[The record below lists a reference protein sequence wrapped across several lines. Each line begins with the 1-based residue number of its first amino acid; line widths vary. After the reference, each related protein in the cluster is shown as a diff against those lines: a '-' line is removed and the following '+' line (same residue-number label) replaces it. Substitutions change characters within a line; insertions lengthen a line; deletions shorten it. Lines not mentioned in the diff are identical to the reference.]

1 VSPLSETAAM
11 TLIDSAAR
19 LSTVALDAAAHW
31 REQPQPDGPQRA
43 PVADG
48 VGRMLDTLRGLVG
61 GTPAP
66 AGGAIDG
73 VGGPERCGSRELIS
87 VEDSVDVG
95 GHRDAYELR
104 LYREA
109 DGTYTLEL
117 HMKIEFSFED
127 GANGLDWT
135 ADEKQAFMDD
145 YVREVE
151 AAWDGHGF
159 TTDDGKEVTL
169 DIRLDVREQ
178 ESGFM
183 GRVRDVLDGSENYNI
198 NVLRIPDGDFHR
210 SSVGPGN
217 VSHLDS
223 EDNRAVP
230 KGASMDQ
237 VGTAHEFGHMI
248 GLPDE
253 YHAGHVHEH
262 DTDSIMNSGMEVR
275 ERHLDLVEDWVENN
289 T

>member
-1 VSPLSETAAM
+1 M

-19 LSTVALDAAAHW
+19 LSTAALDAATW
-31 REQPQPDGPQRA
+31 RPDTATPTLQRA

-48 VGRMLDTLRGLVG
+48 VGRMLEAVRAALD
-61 GTPAP
+61 
-66 AGGAIDG
+66 GGAAGAGKADAT
-73 VGGPERCGSRELIS
+73 GGRELVAS
-87 VEDSVDVG
+87 EDSVDVG
-95 GHRDAYELR
+95 GHRDAYELQ

-109 DGTYTLEL
+109 DGRYTLEL
-117 HMKIEFSFED
+117 HMKIEFNFED
-127 GANGLDWT
+127 GADGLDWT
-135 ADEKQAFMDD
+135 PDEKQAFMDA

-151 AAWDGHGF
+151 SAWDGHAF
-159 TTDDGKEVTL
+159 TTDDGKDVTL
-169 DIRLDVREQ
+169 DVQLDVREQ
-178 ESGFM
+178 EGGFF
-183 GRVRDVLDGSENYNI
+183 GRVRDLMDPGENYNI
-198 NVLRIPDGDFHR
+198 NVLRIPEGDFHR

-230 KGASMDQ
+230 KGASMSQ

-253 YHAGHVHEH
+253 YHDGHAHQG
-262 DTDSIMNSGMEVR
+262 DKDSIMNSGMEVR

-289 T
+289 S